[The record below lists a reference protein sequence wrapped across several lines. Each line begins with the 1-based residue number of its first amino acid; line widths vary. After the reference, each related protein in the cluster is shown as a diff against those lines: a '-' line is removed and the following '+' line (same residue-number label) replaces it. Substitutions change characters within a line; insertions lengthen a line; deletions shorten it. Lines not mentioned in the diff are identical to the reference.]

1 MRRISISTKLLSFL
15 ALILFVTFGAST
27 VVSVVQTDRLLTRA
41 SDRGIEALEQATD
54 DQAHSVFASFE
65 TGARRSLMEG
75 DMDEFQLLLE
85 DLAHVPG
92 VKELGLTDPEGVLH
106 YSAGADDHE
115 IEGLDRSAFG
125 EAVSAAG
132 EIDDHHDAGRMRL
145 SRAYLLDQDC
155 LDCHD
160 GNVGDLSGVLYLT
173 YDLSKIEALRAES
186 DAFVASAE
194 RQGVIQ
200 NVLIG
205 ILAII
210 LTLGG
215 TVVLVR
221 RVMCRPLKQL
231 IDRAHGMATG
241 NADLTARIEWESND
255 EFNELAESFNAFLE
269 KIRVAIA
276 SVIQHSKD
284 LNQAAS
290 NLSRVGNEL
299 THNAQET
306 TSRVDVVNRASA
318 QIDDSVQMV
327 AAASEEMN
335 ASIGEV
341 AQNATQAY
349 EVAQQ
354 ALGVSEESSKATSHL
369 AESSS
374 AIGNVIRMIDE
385 IAEQT
390 NLLALNATIEAA
402 RAGEAGKG
410 FAVVATEV
418 KELASQTSQATE
430 DISRRVEGIQGDSEA
445 GVQAMNSIREIIGRV
460 NEIADMISS
469 AMTEQSSTTSEI
481 AKNTSEAARGTGEIK
496 QNLGSVSAAASKTLE
511 SATALSATSKQLEGM
526 MAEIQRDLDSF
537 VV

>member
-92 VKELGLTDPEGVLH
+92 VQELGLTDPEGVLH